1 MNEPHL
7 EVRVATL
14 ADRREIL
21 ALCRRAVRRDYVPAF
36 LDEFIEDGGLFVAL
50 DEGRAI
56 GIMNY
61 ARCMG
66 GDGWLGQARTDPEY
80 RRRGVAT
87 AIIRAC
93 CRYAAMQ
100 GAGHVRL
107 WTLRTNRAAQNTAIS
122 NGFREVAAFRR
133 LMKRVGRQKDGS
145 QLKVERRSEAA
156 WRLARSSELLRES
169 SGYASMGTE
178 FVKVNPRAISEAVSA
193 GKMARFDDNLCFVDD
208 NVWGDKWKAPL
219 EFTGLAGDVGLM
231 LGEAERFARTRGKRE
246 VHTYFHLG
254 SKPLRVAKREGYEI
268 VEWGR
273 EAVLFEKRI
282 HRPER

>member
-61 ARCMG
+61 ARCLG
-66 GDGWLGQARTDPEY
+66 GDGWLGQARTDPDY

-87 AIIRAC
+87 ALIKAS
-93 CRYAAMQ
+93 CRQAAAK
-100 GAGHVRL
+100 GARHVRL
-107 WTLRTNRAAQNTAIS
+107 WTLRTNKPAQITARS

-133 LMKRVGRQKDGS
+133 LMKRIGRRKGES
-145 QLKVERRSEAA
+145 QLLIEKRPEAV
-156 WRLARSSELLRES
+156 WRLVKGSKLMRES
-169 SGYASMGTE
+169 AGYASMGTE
-178 FVKVNPRAISEAVSA
+178 FVRVTPRAVSEAVEA
-193 GKMARFDDNLCFVDD
+193 GKIARLGDNVCFVDD
-208 NVWGDKWKAPL
+208 NVWGDEWKAPL

-231 LGEAERFARTRGKRE
+231 LDEAGSLAAKMGKRE
-246 VHTYFHLG
+246 VHTYFPVG
-254 SKPLRVAKREGYEI
+254 SASLRITKRRGYE
-268 VEWGR
+268 VVGWGK
-273 EAVLFEKRI
+273 EAVLFERAI
-282 HRPER
+282 RPMRH